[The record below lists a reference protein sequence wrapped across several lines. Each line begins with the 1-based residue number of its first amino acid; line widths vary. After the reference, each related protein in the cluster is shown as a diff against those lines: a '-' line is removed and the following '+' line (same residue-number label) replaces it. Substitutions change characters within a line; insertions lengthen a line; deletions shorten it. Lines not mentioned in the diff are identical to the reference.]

1 MRNCLGRTNGV
12 ILQQRP
18 QGVNGKRYLT
28 IRLLAIGSKLLAR
41 KSNSV
46 RGEAW
51 CFHFAT
57 LCLLGIGFGIGSP
70 LGHPSVTQRSCKAHP
85 SAMQGLIWISAL
97 FATAMGKQGVGVA
110 RRSAPI
116 AGIADIARHPTPESQ
131 KRAFRGPRSSPRSE
145 RQNTTDPARTTLV

>member
-1 MRNCLGRTNGV
+1 MSRDRTVSKDVLVKACPNAQ
-12 ILQQRP
+12 LPWANKWRYTPAAP

-70 LGHPSVTQRSCKAHP
+70 LGHPSVTQGPRKGHP
-85 SAMQGLIWISAL
+85 SAMQGLIWISGL
-97 FATAMGKQGVGVA
+97 FATEMEKQGVG
-110 RRSAPI
+110 PQ
-116 AGIADIARHPTPESQ
+116 ES
-131 KRAFRGPRSSPRSE
+131 P
-145 RQNTTDPARTTLV
+145 